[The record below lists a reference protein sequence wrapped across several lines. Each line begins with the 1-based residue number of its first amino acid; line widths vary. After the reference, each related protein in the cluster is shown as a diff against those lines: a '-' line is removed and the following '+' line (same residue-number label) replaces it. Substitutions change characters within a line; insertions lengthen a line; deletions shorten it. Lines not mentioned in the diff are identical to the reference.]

1 METEFINVYIETL
14 TKNLHD
20 LVSKNVMLEARLN
33 IADKVVT
40 DLNIKLNQAETNLE
54 KLQAK
59 KQKAQLAQEATF

>member
-40 DLNIKLNQAETNLE
+40 DLNIKLQKAESDLD